1 MIHAEL
7 GENPIAQGL
16 VRTGEEGRRHEPIVL
31 RGAMDA
37 GFAIWPGGNSGT
49 GDDDTPGGYGPICRN
64 PGIRVTYYLFA
75 PQGSG
80 EAESFTP
87 LKRRTTS
94 RSSHL

>member
-1 MIHAEL
+1 M
-7 GENPIAQGL
+7 
-16 VRTGEEGRRHEPIVL
+16 VRRRESPRFRPLDWGNVC
-31 RGAMDA
+31 ADA
-37 GFAIWPGGNSGT
+37 
-49 GDDDTPGGYGPICRN
+49 DDTPGLPLPICQT

-94 RSSHL
+94 HITHL